1 MRKACGEQDSER
13 HLIACSYVDMHIYQ
27 LKQAFTCIFWVNWDV
42 MALQEV
48 YTAYLGWRHFATM
61 IGCPVL
67 DLFLDCL
74 IDAALDTLRLVPF
87 LLVTYFALVALEYK
101 AGAKTREVVARAGAS
116 GPAIG
121 AMLGAVPQCGFSAA
135 AAMLYAG
142 RVITLGTLFA
152 VFLSTS
158 DEMLPL
164 MIAQQAD
171 PGLMVQLVL
180 LKVALGMV
188 TGFLVDLAIRVLG
201 IKVQGMGAEFV
212 GSDEPEIFQLDSG
225 SIIAIYPDGSA
236 TLDGDPFDL
245 EALLA
250 QANEEEGLSL
260 EEIEEG
266 AKGQLEGE
274 TVGDKATAESAGTQN
289 STREVLEASEADAET
304 GGHAAGTAAT
314 NSNVIAANGSDSGF
328 TVANA
333 GNIEESSTDAAG
345 DSSGQPASSPV
356 PVLVGS
362 CGPGCACG
370 ADMGWSGVVRET
382 LVRSAEVTFFVLLV
396 TLVLN
401 LILGLAGEDAL
412 SSAISAVPGLSIF
425 VSALVGLI
433 PNCAA
438 SVAITQ
444 LYLASVLS
452 MGATMA
458 GLLVSAGI
466 GLLVLFSANR
476 STRQNLAILAVLYV
490 IGVAW
495 GFVIDLLGIAF

>member
-1 MRKACGEQDSER
+1 M
-13 HLIACSYVDMHIYQ
+13 
-27 LKQAFTCIFWVNWDV
+27 
-42 MALQEV
+42 
-48 YTAYLGWRHFATM
+48 
-61 IGCPVL
+61 

-74 IDAALDTLRLVPF
+74 LDAALDTLRLVPF

-121 AMLGAVPQCGFSAA
+121 AMFGAVPQCGFSAA

-212 GSDEPEIFQLDSG
+212 GSNEPEIFQLDSG

-260 EEIEEG
+260 EKIEEG

-274 TVGDKATAESAGTQN
+274 TNVGKAAAESMGTSN
-289 STREVLEASEADAET
+289 SD
-304 GGHAAGTAAT
+304 
-314 NSNVIAANGSDSGF
+314 DS
-328 TVANA
+328 
-333 GNIEESSTDAAG
+333 
-345 DSSGQPASSPV
+345 DSSGRPASSPA
-356 PVLVGS
+356 PVFMGS

-401 LILGLAGEDAL
+401 LILGFAGEDAL
-412 SSAISAVPGLSIF
+412 ADAISAVPGLSIF

-444 LYLASVLS
+444 LYLAGVLS

-466 GLLVLFSANR
+466 GLLVLFSTNR
-476 STRQNLAILAVLYV
+476 STKQNLAILAVLYV

>member
-1 MRKACGEQDSER
+1 
-13 HLIACSYVDMHIYQ
+13 MHIYQ

-61 IGCPVL
+61 IGSPVL

-266 AKGQLEGE
+266 AKGQLESE
-274 TVGDKATAESAGTQN
+274 MAGDKASAESAGTQD
-289 STREVLEASEADAET
+289 STRETLEAADTSEAAAEVSD
-304 GGHAAGTAAT
+304 HAAGA
-314 NSNVIAANGSDSGF
+314 
-328 TVANA
+328 
-333 GNIEESSTDAAG
+333 AAG
-345 DSSGQPASSPV
+345 TSNSDDSDSSGQPASSPA
-356 PVLVGS
+356 PVFVGS

-382 LVRSAEVTFFVLLV
+382 LVRSAEVTFFVFLV

-401 LILGLAGEDAL
+401 LILSLAGEDAL
-412 SSAISAVPGLSIF
+412 AGAISAVPGLSIF

-444 LYLASVLS
+444 LYLADVLS

-476 STRQNLAILAVLYV
+476 STKQNLAILAVLYV

>member
-1 MRKACGEQDSER
+1 M
-13 HLIACSYVDMHIYQ
+13 
-27 LKQAFTCIFWVNWDV
+27 
-42 MALQEV
+42 
-48 YTAYLGWRHFATM
+48 
-61 IGCPVL
+61 

-74 IDAALDTLRLVPF
+74 LDAALDTLRLVPF

-201 IKVQGMGAEFV
+201 IKVQGMGAEFA
-212 GSDEPEIFQLDSG
+212 GSDEPEFFQLDSG
-225 SIIAIYPDGSA
+225 SIIAIYPDGTA

-250 QANEEEGLSL
+250 EANDEEGLSL

-266 AKGQLEGE
+266 AKGQLEG
-274 TVGDKATAESAGTQN
+274 
-289 STREVLEASEADAET
+289 
-304 GGHAAGTAAT
+304 AT
-314 NSNVIAANGSDSGF
+314 NGGA
-328 TVANA
+328 
-333 GNIEESSTDAAG
+333 SSA
-345 DSSGQPASSPV
+345 QPASSPA
-356 PVLVGS
+356 PVFVGS

-382 LVRSAEVTFFVLLV
+382 LVRSAEVTFFVFLV

-412 SSAISAVPGLSIF
+412 AGAISAVPGLSIF

-444 LYLASVLS
+444 LYLAGVLS

-476 STRQNLAILAVLYV
+476 STKQNLAILGVLYV

>member
-1 MRKACGEQDSER
+1 M
-13 HLIACSYVDMHIYQ
+13 
-27 LKQAFTCIFWVNWDV
+27 
-42 MALQEV
+42 
-48 YTAYLGWRHFATM
+48 
-61 IGCPVL
+61 

-74 IDAALDTLRLVPF
+74 LDAALDTLRLVPF

-121 AMLGAVPQCGFSAA
+121 AMFGAVPQCGFSAA

-212 GSDEPEIFQLDSG
+212 GSNEPEIFQLDSG

-260 EEIEEG
+260 EKIEEG

-274 TVGDKATAESAGTQN
+274 TNVGKAAAESMGTSN
-289 STREVLEASEADAET
+289 SD
-304 GGHAAGTAAT
+304 
-314 NSNVIAANGSDSGF
+314 DS
-328 TVANA
+328 
-333 GNIEESSTDAAG
+333 
-345 DSSGQPASSPV
+345 DSSGRPVSSPA
-356 PVLVGS
+356 PVFMGS

-401 LILGLAGEDAL
+401 LILGFAGEDAL
-412 SSAISAVPGLSIF
+412 ADAISAVPGLSIF

-444 LYLASVLS
+444 LYLAGVLS

-476 STRQNLAILAVLYV
+476 STKQNLAILAVLYV

-495 GFVIDLLGIAF
+495 GFVIDLRGIAF

>member
-1 MRKACGEQDSER
+1 
-13 HLIACSYVDMHIYQ
+13 MHIYQ

-42 MALQEV
+42 MVPQEV

-212 GSDEPEIFQLDSG
+212 GSDEPEIFQLGSG

-274 TVGDKATAESAGTQN
+274 TVGDKAAAESAGTQD
-289 STREVLEASEADAET
+289 STRETLEAADTSEAAAESK
-304 GGHAAGTAAT
+304 G
-314 NSNVIAANGSDSGF
+314 NSNSDDSDSS
-328 TVANA
+328 A
-333 GNIEESSTDAAG
+333 
-345 DSSGQPASSPV
+345 QPASSPA
-356 PVLVGS
+356 PVFVGS

-412 SSAISAVPGLSIF
+412 AGAISAVPGLSIF

-444 LYLASVLS
+444 LYLAGVLS

-476 STRQNLAILAVLYV
+476 STKQNLAILAVLYV

>member
-1 MRKACGEQDSER
+1 M
-13 HLIACSYVDMHIYQ
+13 
-27 LKQAFTCIFWVNWDV
+27 
-42 MALQEV
+42 
-48 YTAYLGWRHFATM
+48 
-61 IGCPVL
+61 

-74 IDAALDTLRLVPF
+74 LDAALDTLRLVPF

-121 AMLGAVPQCGFSAA
+121 AMFGAVPQCGFSAA

-212 GSDEPEIFQLDSG
+212 GSNEPEIFQLDSG

-260 EEIEEG
+260 EKIEEG

-274 TVGDKATAESAGTQN
+274 TN
-289 STREVLEASEADAET
+289 
-304 GGHAAGTAAT
+304 GHAASTATAMASNIEGPAADGADASAAT
-314 NSNVIAANGSDSGF
+314 TADNSGLDNS
-328 TVANA
+328 
-333 GNIEESSTDAAG
+333 
-345 DSSGQPASSPV
+345 DSSGRPVSSPA
-356 PVLVGS
+356 PVFMGS
-362 CGPGCACG
+362 CGPGCA
-370 ADMGWSGVVRET
+370 
-382 LVRSAEVTFFVLLV
+382 
-396 TLVLN
+396 
-401 LILGLAGEDAL
+401 
-412 SSAISAVPGLSIF
+412 
-425 VSALVGLI
+425 
-433 PNCAA
+433 
-438 SVAITQ
+438 
-444 LYLASVLS
+444 
-452 MGATMA
+452 
-458 GLLVSAGI
+458 
-466 GLLVLFSANR
+466 
-476 STRQNLAILAVLYV
+476 
-490 IGVAW
+490 
-495 GFVIDLLGIAF
+495 

>member
-1 MRKACGEQDSER
+1 M
-13 HLIACSYVDMHIYQ
+13 
-27 LKQAFTCIFWVNWDV
+27 
-42 MALQEV
+42 
-48 YTAYLGWRHFATM
+48 
-61 IGCPVL
+61 

-74 IDAALDTLRLVPF
+74 LDAALDTLRLVPF

-121 AMLGAVPQCGFSAA
+121 AMFGAVPQCGFSAA

-212 GSDEPEIFQLDSG
+212 GSNEPEIFQLDSG

-260 EEIEEG
+260 EKIEAG

-274 TVGDKATAESAGTQN
+274 TNVGKAAAESMGTSN
-289 STREVLEASEADAET
+289 SD
-304 GGHAAGTAAT
+304 
-314 NSNVIAANGSDSGF
+314 DS
-328 TVANA
+328 
-333 GNIEESSTDAAG
+333 
-345 DSSGQPASSPV
+345 DSSGRPVSSPA
-356 PVLVGS
+356 PVFMGS

-401 LILGLAGEDAL
+401 LILGFAGEDAL
-412 SSAISAVPGLSIF
+412 ADAISAVPGLSIF

-444 LYLASVLS
+444 LYLAGVLS

-476 STRQNLAILAVLYV
+476 STKQNLAILAVLYV

>member
-1 MRKACGEQDSER
+1 M
-13 HLIACSYVDMHIYQ
+13 
-27 LKQAFTCIFWVNWDV
+27 
-42 MALQEV
+42 
-48 YTAYLGWRHFATM
+48 
-61 IGCPVL
+61 

-74 IDAALDTLRLVPF
+74 LDAALDTLRLVPF

-171 PGLMVQLVL
+171 PSLMVQLVL

-250 QANEEEGLSL
+250 QADEEEGLSL

-274 TVGDKATAESAGTQN
+274 
-289 STREVLEASEADAET
+289 
-304 GGHAAGTAAT
+304 
-314 NSNVIAANGSDSGF
+314 
-328 TVANA
+328 ANA
-333 GNIEESSTDAAG
+333 GKAAAESMGASNSDNS
-345 DSSGQPASSPV
+345 DSSGQPVSSPA
-356 PVLVGS
+356 PVFAGS

-382 LVRSAEVTFFVLLV
+382 LVRSAEVTFFVFLV

-412 SSAISAVPGLSIF
+412 AGAISAVPGLSIF

-444 LYLASVLS
+444 LYLAGVLS

-476 STRQNLAILAVLYV
+476 STRQNLAILGVLYV

>member
-1 MRKACGEQDSER
+1 
-13 HLIACSYVDMHIYQ
+13 MHIYQ
-27 LKQAFTCIFWVNWDV
+27 LKQAFTCIFWVNWAV
-42 MALQEV
+42 MVPQEV

-74 IDAALDTLRLVPF
+74 LDAALDTLRLVPF

-260 EEIEEG
+260 VEIEEG

-274 TVGDKATAESAGTQN
+274 TIGGEAAAESAG
-289 STREVLEASEADAET
+289 D
-304 GGHAAGTAAT
+304 
-314 NSNVIAANGSDSGF
+314 SDDRDPS
-328 TVANA
+328 A
-333 GNIEESSTDAAG
+333 
-345 DSSGQPASSPV
+345 QPASSPA
-356 PVLVGS
+356 PIFVGS

-382 LVRSAEVTFFVLLV
+382 LVRSAEVTFFVFLV

-412 SSAISAVPGLSIF
+412 AGAISAVPGLSIF

-444 LYLASVLS
+444 LYLAGVLS

-476 STRQNLAILAVLYV
+476 STKQNLAILSVLYV

>member
-1 MRKACGEQDSER
+1 
-13 HLIACSYVDMHIYQ
+13 MHIYQ

-274 TVGDKATAESAGTQN
+274 IAGNKASAESAGTQDG
-289 STREVLEASEADAET
+289 TRKTLETAGASEAAAEVS
-304 GGHAAGTAAT
+304 GYAASAAT
-314 NSNVIAANGSDSGF
+314 GTSNSDDSDSS
-328 TVANA
+328 A
-333 GNIEESSTDAAG
+333 
-345 DSSGQPASSPV
+345 QPASSPT
-356 PVLVGS
+356 PVFVGS

-382 LVRSAEVTFFVLLV
+382 LVRSAEVTFFVFLV

-412 SSAISAVPGLSIF
+412 AGAISAVPGLSIF

-444 LYLASVLS
+444 LYLAGVLS

-476 STRQNLAILAVLYV
+476 STKQNLAILAVLYV

>member
-1 MRKACGEQDSER
+1 
-13 HLIACSYVDMHIYQ
+13 MHIYQ
-27 LKQAFTCIFWVNWDV
+27 LKQAFTCIFWINWDV
-42 MALQEV
+42 MVPQEV

-87 LLVTYFALVALEYK
+87 LLVPYFARVALEYK
-101 AGAKTREVVARAGAS
+101 AGAKTREVVACAGAS

-260 EEIEEG
+260 EDIEEG

-274 TVGDKATAESAGTQN
+274 TNGGKTAAESVGTQD
-289 STREVLEASEADAET
+289 STREVLETTDTSEAAAEVS
-304 GGHAAGTAAT
+304 GYAASAAAGT
-314 NSNVIAANGSDSGF
+314 SDS
-328 TVANA
+328 
-333 GNIEESSTDAAG
+333 DAAG
-345 DSSGQPASSPV
+345 ASSAQPASSPA
-356 PVLVGS
+356 PVFVGS

-382 LVRSAEVTFFVLLV
+382 LVRSAEVTFFVFLV

-412 SSAISAVPGLSIF
+412 AGAISAVPGLSIF

-444 LYLASVLS
+444 LYLAGVLS

-476 STRQNLAILAVLYV
+476 STKQNLAILGVLYV

>member
-1 MRKACGEQDSER
+1 
-13 HLIACSYVDMHIYQ
+13 
-27 LKQAFTCIFWVNWDV
+27 
-42 MALQEV
+42 
-48 YTAYLGWRHFATM
+48 M

-74 IDAALDTLRLVPF
+74 LDAALDTLRLVPF

-201 IKVQGMGAEFV
+201 IKVQGMGAEFT

-266 AKGQLEGE
+266 AKGQIEGE
-274 TVGDKATAESAGTQN
+274 MAGDKAAAESAG
-289 STREVLEASEADAET
+289 D
-304 GGHAAGTAAT
+304 
-314 NSNVIAANGSDSGF
+314 SD
-328 TVANA
+328 
-333 GNIEESSTDAAG
+333 DR
-345 DSSGQPASSPV
+345 DSSGQPASSPA
-356 PVLVGS
+356 PVFVGS

-382 LVRSAEVTFFVLLV
+382 LVRSAEVTFFVFLV

-412 SSAISAVPGLSIF
+412 AGAISAVPGLSIF

-444 LYLASVLS
+444 LYLAGVLS

-476 STRQNLAILAVLYV
+476 STKQNLAILGVLYV

>member
-1 MRKACGEQDSER
+1 M
-13 HLIACSYVDMHIYQ
+13 
-27 LKQAFTCIFWVNWDV
+27 
-42 MALQEV
+42 
-48 YTAYLGWRHFATM
+48 
-61 IGCPVL
+61 

-74 IDAALDTLRLVPF
+74 LDAALDTLRLVPF

-212 GSDEPEIFQLDSG
+212 GSDEPEIFRLDSG

-274 TVGDKATAESAGTQN
+274 TVGDKAAAESAGTQD
-289 STREVLEASEADAET
+289 STREVLETTDTSEAAAEVS
-304 GGHAAGTAAT
+304 GYAASAAAGT
-314 NSNVIAANGSDSGF
+314 SDS
-328 TVANA
+328 
-333 GNIEESSTDAAG
+333 DAAG
-345 DSSGQPASSPV
+345 DSSAQPASSPA
-356 PVLVGS
+356 PVFVGS

-382 LVRSAEVTFFVLLV
+382 LVRSAEVTFFVFLV

-412 SSAISAVPGLSIF
+412 AGAISAVPGLSIF

-444 LYLASVLS
+444 LYLAGVLS

-476 STRQNLAILAVLYV
+476 STKQNLAILAVLYV

>member
-1 MRKACGEQDSER
+1 M
-13 HLIACSYVDMHIYQ
+13 
-27 LKQAFTCIFWVNWDV
+27 
-42 MALQEV
+42 
-48 YTAYLGWRHFATM
+48 
-61 IGCPVL
+61 

-74 IDAALDTLRLVPF
+74 LDAALDTLRLVPF

-121 AMLGAVPQCGFSAA
+121 AMFGAVPQCGFSAA

-212 GSDEPEIFQLDSG
+212 GSNEPEIFQLDSG

-260 EEIEEG
+260 EKIEEG

-274 TVGDKATAESAGTQN
+274 TNVGKAAAESMGTSN
-289 STREVLEASEADAET
+289 SD
-304 GGHAAGTAAT
+304 
-314 NSNVIAANGSDSGF
+314 NS
-328 TVANA
+328 
-333 GNIEESSTDAAG
+333 
-345 DSSGQPASSPV
+345 DSSGRPASSPA
-356 PVLVGS
+356 PVFMGS

-401 LILGLAGEDAL
+401 LILGFAGEDAL
-412 SSAISAVPGLSIF
+412 ADAISAVPGLSIF

-444 LYLASVLS
+444 LYLAGVLS

-466 GLLVLFSANR
+466 GLLVLFSTNR
-476 STRQNLAILAVLYV
+476 STKQNLAILAVLYV

>member
-1 MRKACGEQDSER
+1 M
-13 HLIACSYVDMHIYQ
+13 
-27 LKQAFTCIFWVNWDV
+27 
-42 MALQEV
+42 
-48 YTAYLGWRHFATM
+48 
-61 IGCPVL
+61 
-67 DLFLDCL
+67 DLFSDCL
-74 IDAALDTLRLVPF
+74 LDAALDTLRLVPF

-201 IKVQGMGAEFV
+201 IKVQGMGAEFA

-274 TVGDKATAESAGTQN
+274 MAGDKAAAESAGTQD
-289 STREVLEASEADAET
+289 STRETLETAGASEAAAQVSGYAASAAT
-304 GGHAAGTAAT
+304 GG
-314 NSNVIAANGSDSGF
+314 SDFG
-328 TVANA
+328 
-333 GNIEESSTDAAG
+333 GR
-345 DSSGQPASSPV
+345 DSSGQPASSPA
-356 PVLVGS
+356 PVFVGS

-370 ADMGWSGVVRET
+370 ADMGWSGVARET
-382 LVRSAEVTFFVLLV
+382 LVRSAEVTFFVFLV

-412 SSAISAVPGLSIF
+412 AGAISAVPGLSIF

-444 LYLASVLS
+444 LYLAGVLS

-476 STRQNLAILAVLYV
+476 STRQNLAILGVLYV

>member
-1 MRKACGEQDSER
+1 M
-13 HLIACSYVDMHIYQ
+13 
-27 LKQAFTCIFWVNWDV
+27 
-42 MALQEV
+42 
-48 YTAYLGWRHFATM
+48 
-61 IGCPVL
+61 

-74 IDAALDTLRLVPF
+74 LDAALDTLRLVPF

-121 AMLGAVPQCGFSAA
+121 AMFGAVPQCGFSAA

-212 GSDEPEIFQLDSG
+212 GSNEPEIFQLDSG

-260 EEIEEG
+260 EKIEEG

-274 TVGDKATAESAGTQN
+274 TNVGKAAAESMGTSN
-289 STREVLEASEADAET
+289 SD
-304 GGHAAGTAAT
+304 
-314 NSNVIAANGSDSGF
+314 DS
-328 TVANA
+328 
-333 GNIEESSTDAAG
+333 
-345 DSSGQPASSPV
+345 DSSGRPVSSPA
-356 PVLVGS
+356 PVFMGS

-401 LILGLAGEDAL
+401 LILGFAGEDAL

-425 VSALVGLI
+425 ASALVGLI

-444 LYLASVLS
+444 LYLAGVLS

-476 STRQNLAILAVLYV
+476 STKQNLAILAVLYV

>member
-1 MRKACGEQDSER
+1 M
-13 HLIACSYVDMHIYQ
+13 
-27 LKQAFTCIFWVNWDV
+27 
-42 MALQEV
+42 
-48 YTAYLGWRHFATM
+48 
-61 IGCPVL
+61 

-74 IDAALDTLRLVPF
+74 LDAALDTLRLVPF

-274 TVGDKATAESAGTQN
+274 TN
-289 STREVLEASEADAET
+289 
-304 GGHAAGTAAT
+304 GHAVRTATGTS
-314 NSNVIAANGSDSGF
+314 NSDDS
-328 TVANA
+328 
-333 GNIEESSTDAAG
+333 
-345 DSSGQPASSPV
+345 DSSGQPVSSPA
-356 PVLVGS
+356 PVFVGS

-396 TLVLN
+396 TIVLN
-401 LILGLAGEDAL
+401 LILGFAGEDTLAD
-412 SSAISAVPGLSIF
+412 AISAVPGLSIF

-444 LYLASVLS
+444 LYLAGVLS

-476 STRQNLAILAVLYV
+476 STKQNLAILAVLYV

>member
-1 MRKACGEQDSER
+1 
-13 HLIACSYVDMHIYQ
+13 
-27 LKQAFTCIFWVNWDV
+27 
-42 MALQEV
+42 
-48 YTAYLGWRHFATM
+48 M

-74 IDAALDTLRLVPF
+74 LDAALDTLRLVPF

-274 TVGDKATAESAGTQN
+274 TVGGEAAAESAGTQD
-289 STREVLEASEADAET
+289 STRETLETAGASEAAAEVS
-304 GGHAAGTAAT
+304 GYAASAAAGTS
-314 NSNVIAANGSDSGF
+314 NSDDSDSS
-328 TVANA
+328 A
-333 GNIEESSTDAAG
+333 
-345 DSSGQPASSPV
+345 QPASSPA
-356 PVLVGS
+356 PVFVGS

-401 LILGLAGEDAL
+401 LILSLAGEDAL
-412 SSAISAVPGLSIF
+412 ASAISAVPGLSIF

-444 LYLASVLS
+444 LYLAGVLS

-476 STRQNLAILAVLYV
+476 STKQNLAILAVLYV

>member
-1 MRKACGEQDSER
+1 M
-13 HLIACSYVDMHIYQ
+13 
-27 LKQAFTCIFWVNWDV
+27 
-42 MALQEV
+42 
-48 YTAYLGWRHFATM
+48 
-61 IGCPVL
+61 

-74 IDAALDTLRLVPF
+74 LDAALDTLRLVPF

-274 TVGDKATAESAGTQN
+274 TNGGKTAAESVGTQD
-289 STREVLEASEADAET
+289 STREVLETTDTSEADAET

-314 NSNVIAANGSDSGF
+314 DSNVIAANASDSGS

-333 GNIEESSTDAAG
+333 GKIEESSTDTADAAG
-345 DSSGQPASSPV
+345 DSSAQPASSPA
-356 PVLVGS
+356 PVFVGS

-370 ADMGWSGVVRET
+370 ADMGWSGAMRET
-382 LVRSAEVTFFVLLV
+382 LVRSAEVTFFVFLV

-412 SSAISAVPGLSIF
+412 AGAISAVPGLSIF

-444 LYLASVLS
+444 LYLAGVLS

-476 STRQNLAILAVLYV
+476 STKQNLAILAVLYV

>member
-1 MRKACGEQDSER
+1 M
-13 HLIACSYVDMHIYQ
+13 YIYQ

-42 MALQEV
+42 IALQEV

-135 AAMLYAG
+135 ASMLYAG

-274 TVGDKATAESAGTQN
+274 TVGDKAASESMGTQD
-289 STREVLEASEADAET
+289 STREVLDASEVNAET
-304 GGHAAGTAAT
+304 GGHAVGTAAT
-314 NSNVIAANGSDSGF
+314 DSNVIAANGSDSGS

-333 GNIEESSTDAAG
+333 GNIEESSTDTADAAG
-345 DSSGQPASSPV
+345 DSSAQPASSSAPV
-356 PVLVGS
+356 FVGS

-412 SSAISAVPGLSIF
+412 ADAISAVPGLSIF

-444 LYLASVLS
+444 LYLAGVLS

-476 STRQNLAILAVLYV
+476 STKQNLAILAVLYV

>member
-1 MRKACGEQDSER
+1 M
-13 HLIACSYVDMHIYQ
+13 
-27 LKQAFTCIFWVNWDV
+27 
-42 MALQEV
+42 
-48 YTAYLGWRHFATM
+48 
-61 IGCPVL
+61 

-74 IDAALDTLRLVPF
+74 LDAALDTLRLVPF

-121 AMLGAVPQCGFSAA
+121 AMFGAVPQCGFSAA

-212 GSDEPEIFQLDSG
+212 GSNEPEIFQLDSG

-260 EEIEEG
+260 EKIEEG

-274 TVGDKATAESAGTQN
+274 TN
-289 STREVLEASEADAET
+289 
-304 GGHAAGTAAT
+304 GHAASTATAMASNIEGPAADGADASAAT
-314 NSNVIAANGSDSGF
+314 TADNSGLDNS
-328 TVANA
+328 
-333 GNIEESSTDAAG
+333 
-345 DSSGQPASSPV
+345 DSSGRPASSPA
-356 PVLVGS
+356 PVFMGS

-401 LILGLAGEDAL
+401 LILGFAGEDAL

-444 LYLASVLS
+444 LYLAGVLS

-466 GLLVLFSANR
+466 GLLVLFSTNR
-476 STRQNLAILAVLYV
+476 STKQNLAILAVLYV

>member
-1 MRKACGEQDSER
+1 M
-13 HLIACSYVDMHIYQ
+13 
-27 LKQAFTCIFWVNWDV
+27 
-42 MALQEV
+42 
-48 YTAYLGWRHFATM
+48 
-61 IGCPVL
+61 

-74 IDAALDTLRLVPF
+74 LDAALDTLRLVPF

-274 TVGDKATAESAGTQN
+274 MN
-289 STREVLEASEADAET
+289 
-304 GGHAAGTAAT
+304 GHAASTATAMASNIEGPAADGADASAAT
-314 NSNVIAANGSDSGF
+314 TADNSGLDNS
-328 TVANA
+328 
-333 GNIEESSTDAAG
+333 
-345 DSSGQPASSPV
+345 DSSGQPVSSPA
-356 PVLVGS
+356 PVFVGS

-401 LILGLAGEDAL
+401 LILGFAGEDAL
-412 SSAISAVPGLSIF
+412 ADAISAVPGLSIF

-433 PNCAA
+433 PTCAA

-444 LYLASVLS
+444 LYLAGVLS

-476 STRQNLAILAVLYV
+476 STKQNLAILAVLYV

>member
-1 MRKACGEQDSER
+1 M
-13 HLIACSYVDMHIYQ
+13 
-27 LKQAFTCIFWVNWDV
+27 
-42 MALQEV
+42 
-48 YTAYLGWRHFATM
+48 
-61 IGCPVL
+61 

-74 IDAALDTLRLVPF
+74 LDAALDTLRLVPF

-188 TGFLVDLAIRVLG
+188 TGFLVDLAIRALG
-201 IKVQGMGAEFV
+201 IKVQGMGTEFV

-274 TVGDKATAESAGTQN
+274 TVGGKTAAESAGTQD
-289 STREVLEASEADAET
+289 STRETLEAADASEDNAET
-304 GGHAAGTAAT
+304 NGHAVRTATGTS
-314 NSNVIAANGSDSGF
+314 NSDDS
-328 TVANA
+328 
-333 GNIEESSTDAAG
+333 
-345 DSSGQPASSPV
+345 DSSGQPASSPA
-356 PVLVGS
+356 PVFVGS

-412 SSAISAVPGLSIF
+412 AGAISAVPGLSIF

-444 LYLASVLS
+444 LYLAGVLS

-476 STRQNLAILAVLYV
+476 STKQNLAILGVLYV

>member
-1 MRKACGEQDSER
+1 M
-13 HLIACSYVDMHIYQ
+13 
-27 LKQAFTCIFWVNWDV
+27 
-42 MALQEV
+42 
-48 YTAYLGWRHFATM
+48 
-61 IGCPVL
+61 

-74 IDAALDTLRLVPF
+74 LDAALDTLRLVPF

-142 RVITLGTLFA
+142 RIITLGTLFA

-201 IKVQGMGAEFV
+201 IKVQGMGAEFA

-274 TVGDKATAESAGTQN
+274 TN
-289 STREVLEASEADAET
+289 
-304 GGHAAGTAAT
+304 GHAASTATVMA
-314 NSNVIAANGSDSGF
+314 SSIEGPAANGADASAATTADNSGLDDS
-328 TVANA
+328 
-333 GNIEESSTDAAG
+333 
-345 DSSGQPASSPV
+345 DSSGQPVSSPA
-356 PVLVGS
+356 PVFVGS

-401 LILGLAGEDAL
+401 LILGFAGEDAL
-412 SSAISAVPGLSIF
+412 ADAISAVPGLSIF

-444 LYLASVLS
+444 LYLAGVLS

-476 STRQNLAILAVLYV
+476 STKQNLAILAVLYV

>member
-1 MRKACGEQDSER
+1 M
-13 HLIACSYVDMHIYQ
+13 
-27 LKQAFTCIFWVNWDV
+27 
-42 MALQEV
+42 
-48 YTAYLGWRHFATM
+48 
-61 IGCPVL
+61 

-171 PGLMVQLVL
+171 PGLMVELVL

-201 IKVQGMGAEFV
+201 IKVQGMGAEFTD
-212 GSDEPEIFQLDSG
+212 SNEPEFFQLDSG
-225 SIIAIYPDGSA
+225 SIIAIYPDGTA

-274 TVGDKATAESAGTQN
+274 TDGGAPSATTDGS
-289 STREVLEASEADAET
+289 
-304 GGHAAGTAAT
+304 
-314 NSNVIAANGSDSGF
+314 GSDGRGPS
-328 TVANA
+328 A
-333 GNIEESSTDAAG
+333 
-345 DSSGQPASSPV
+345 QPASSPA
-356 PVLVGS
+356 PVAMGT

-382 LVRSAEVTFFVLLV
+382 LVRSAEVTFFVFLV

-412 SSAISAVPGLSIF
+412 AGAISAVPGLSIF
-425 VSALVGLI
+425 ASALVGLI

-444 LYLASVLS
+444 LYLAGVLS

-476 STRQNLAILAVLYV
+476 STKQNLAILAVLYV

>member
-1 MRKACGEQDSER
+1 M
-13 HLIACSYVDMHIYQ
+13 
-27 LKQAFTCIFWVNWDV
+27 
-42 MALQEV
+42 
-48 YTAYLGWRHFATM
+48 
-61 IGCPVL
+61 
-67 DLFLDCL
+67 DLLLDCL
-74 IDAALDTLRLVPF
+74 LDAALDTLRLVPF

-274 TVGDKATAESAGTQN
+274 TNGGKTAAESVGTQD
-289 STREVLEASEADAET
+289 STREVLETTDTSEADAET

-314 NSNVIAANGSDSGF
+314 DSNVIAANASDSGS

-333 GNIEESSTDAAG
+333 GKIEESSTDTADAAG
-345 DSSGQPASSPV
+345 DSSAQPASSPA
-356 PVLVGS
+356 PVFVGS

-370 ADMGWSGVVRET
+370 ADMGWSGAMRET
-382 LVRSAEVTFFVLLV
+382 LVRSAEVTFFVFLV

-412 SSAISAVPGLSIF
+412 AGAISAVPGLSIF

-444 LYLASVLS
+444 LYLAGVLS

-476 STRQNLAILAVLYV
+476 STKQNLAILAVLYV

>member
-1 MRKACGEQDSER
+1 ME
-13 HLIACSYVDMHIYQ
+13 
-27 LKQAFTCIFWVNWDV
+27 
-42 MALQEV
+42 
-48 YTAYLGWRHFATM
+48 
-61 IGCPVL
+61 
-67 DLFLDCL
+67 LFLDCL
-74 IDAALDTLRLVPF
+74 LDAALDTLRLVPF

-171 PGLMVQLVL
+171 PGLMVELVL

-201 IKVQGMGAEFV
+201 IKVQGMGAEFTD
-212 GSDEPEIFQLDSG
+212 SNEPEFFQLDSG
-225 SIIAIYPDGSA
+225 SIIAIYPDGTA

-274 TVGDKATAESAGTQN
+274 TDGGAPSATTDGS
-289 STREVLEASEADAET
+289 
-304 GGHAAGTAAT
+304 
-314 NSNVIAANGSDSGF
+314 GSDGRGPS
-328 TVANA
+328 A
-333 GNIEESSTDAAG
+333 
-345 DSSGQPASSPV
+345 QPASSPA
-356 PVLVGS
+356 PVAMGT

-382 LVRSAEVTFFVLLV
+382 LVRSAEVTFFVFLV

-412 SSAISAVPGLSIF
+412 AGAISAVPGLSIF
-425 VSALVGLI
+425 ASALVGLI
-433 PNCAA
+433 PHCAA

-444 LYLASVLS
+444 LYLAGVLS

-476 STRQNLAILAVLYV
+476 STKQNLAILAVLYV

>member
-1 MRKACGEQDSER
+1 M
-13 HLIACSYVDMHIYQ
+13 
-27 LKQAFTCIFWVNWDV
+27 
-42 MALQEV
+42 
-48 YTAYLGWRHFATM
+48 
-61 IGCPVL
+61 

-74 IDAALDTLRLVPF
+74 LDAALDTLRLVPF

-121 AMLGAVPQCGFSAA
+121 AMFGAVPQCGFSAA

-274 TVGDKATAESAGTQN
+274 TN
-289 STREVLEASEADAET
+289 
-304 GGHAAGTAAT
+304 GHAASTATAMA
-314 NSNVIAANGSDSGF
+314 S
-328 TVANA
+328 
-333 GNIEESSTDAAG
+333 NIEEPAADGADASAATTADNSG
-345 DSSGQPASSPV
+345 LDNSDSSAQPAPSPA
-356 PVLVGS
+356 PVVMGT

-412 SSAISAVPGLSIF
+412 ADAISAVPGLSIF

-444 LYLASVLS
+444 LYLAGVLS

-476 STRQNLAILAVLYV
+476 STKQNLAILAVLYV

>member
-1 MRKACGEQDSER
+1 M
-13 HLIACSYVDMHIYQ
+13 
-27 LKQAFTCIFWVNWDV
+27 
-42 MALQEV
+42 
-48 YTAYLGWRHFATM
+48 
-61 IGCPVL
+61 

-74 IDAALDTLRLVPF
+74 LDAALDTLRLVPF

-274 TVGDKATAESAGTQN
+274 TVGDKATAESAGTQD
-289 STREVLEASEADAET
+289 STRETLETAGASETAAQVSGYAASAAT
-304 GGHAAGTAAT
+304 GG
-314 NSNVIAANGSDSGF
+314 SDFG
-328 TVANA
+328 
-333 GNIEESSTDAAG
+333 GR
-345 DSSGQPASSPV
+345 DSSAQPTSSPA
-356 PVLVGS
+356 PVFVGS

-370 ADMGWSGVVRET
+370 ADMGWSGVARET
-382 LVRSAEVTFFVLLV
+382 LVRSAEVTFFVFLV

-412 SSAISAVPGLSIF
+412 AGAISAVPGLSIF

-444 LYLASVLS
+444 LYLADVLS

-476 STRQNLAILAVLYV
+476 STKQNLAILAVLYV

>member
-1 MRKACGEQDSER
+1 M
-13 HLIACSYVDMHIYQ
+13 
-27 LKQAFTCIFWVNWDV
+27 
-42 MALQEV
+42 
-48 YTAYLGWRHFATM
+48 
-61 IGCPVL
+61 

-74 IDAALDTLRLVPF
+74 LDAALDTLRLVPF

-236 TLDGDPFDL
+236 TLDGDPFNL

-266 AKGQLEGE
+266 AKGQLEGGANGGE
-274 TVGDKATAESAGTQN
+274 AAAESMGTRD
-289 STREVLEASEADAET
+289 SAHEALEVTDASEGDAET
-304 GGHAAGTAAT
+304 GGHAPSA
-314 NSNVIAANGSDSGF
+314 AANGSGSGSDDRD
-328 TVANA
+328 
-333 GNIEESSTDAAG
+333 SSTQA
-345 DSSGQPASSPV
+345 ASSPA
-356 PVLVGS
+356 PVFVGT

-370 ADMGWSGVVRET
+370 VDMGWSGVVRET

-401 LILGLAGEDAL
+401 LILGFAGEDAL
-412 SSAISAVPGLSIF
+412 ADAISAVPGLSIF
-425 VSALVGLI
+425 ASALVGLI

-444 LYLASVLS
+444 LYLAGVLS

-476 STRQNLAILAVLYV
+476 STKQNLAILAVLYV

>member
-1 MRKACGEQDSER
+1 
-13 HLIACSYVDMHIYQ
+13 
-27 LKQAFTCIFWVNWDV
+27 
-42 MALQEV
+42 
-48 YTAYLGWRHFATM
+48 M

-74 IDAALDTLRLVPF
+74 LDAALDTLRLVPF

-225 SIIAIYPDGSA
+225 SIIAIYPDGTA

-274 TVGDKATAESAGTQN
+274 TVGDKATAESAGTQD
-289 STREVLEASEADAET
+289 STRETLETAGASE
-304 GGHAAGTAAT
+304 TAAQV
-314 NSNVIAANGSDSGF
+314 SGYAASAASGGSDFG
-328 TVANA
+328 
-333 GNIEESSTDAAG
+333 GR
-345 DSSGQPASSPV
+345 DSSAQPASSPA
-356 PVLVGS
+356 PVFVGS

-382 LVRSAEVTFFVLLV
+382 LVRSAEVTFFVFLV

-401 LILGLAGEDAL
+401 LILSLAGEDAL
-412 SSAISAVPGLSIF
+412 AGAISAVPGLSIF
-425 VSALVGLI
+425 ASALVGLI

-444 LYLASVLS
+444 LYLAGVLS

-476 STRQNLAILAVLYV
+476 STRQNLAILGVLYV

>member
-1 MRKACGEQDSER
+1 M
-13 HLIACSYVDMHIYQ
+13 
-27 LKQAFTCIFWVNWDV
+27 
-42 MALQEV
+42 
-48 YTAYLGWRHFATM
+48 
-61 IGCPVL
+61 

-87 LLVTYFALVALEYK
+87 LLVTYFVLVALEYK

-274 TVGDKATAESAGTQN
+274 TNGGKTAAESVGTQD
-289 STREVLEASEADAET
+289 STREVLETTDTSEAAAEVS
-304 GGHAAGTAAT
+304 GYAASAAAGT
-314 NSNVIAANGSDSGF
+314 SDSDGR
-328 TVANA
+328 A
-333 GNIEESSTDAAG
+333 
-345 DSSGQPASSPV
+345 SSGKPASSPA
-356 PVLVGS
+356 PVFVGS

-382 LVRSAEVTFFVLLV
+382 LVRSAEVTFFVFLV

-412 SSAISAVPGLSIF
+412 AGAISAVPGLSIF

-444 LYLASVLS
+444 LYLAGVLS

-476 STRQNLAILAVLYV
+476 STKQNLAILAVLYV

>member
-1 MRKACGEQDSER
+1 M
-13 HLIACSYVDMHIYQ
+13 
-27 LKQAFTCIFWVNWDV
+27 
-42 MALQEV
+42 
-48 YTAYLGWRHFATM
+48 
-61 IGCPVL
+61 

-74 IDAALDTLRLVPF
+74 LDAALDTLRLVPF

-121 AMLGAVPQCGFSAA
+121 AMFGAVPQCGFSAA

-212 GSDEPEIFQLDSG
+212 GSNEPEIFQLDSG

-260 EEIEEG
+260 EKIEEG

-274 TVGDKATAESAGTQN
+274 TNVGKAAAESMGTSN
-289 STREVLEASEADAET
+289 SDDA
-304 GGHAAGTAAT
+304 
-314 NSNVIAANGSDSGF
+314 
-328 TVANA
+328 
-333 GNIEESSTDAAG
+333 
-345 DSSGQPASSPV
+345 DSSGRPVSSPA
-356 PVLVGS
+356 PVFMGS

-401 LILGLAGEDAL
+401 LILGFAGEDAL

-444 LYLASVLS
+444 LYLAGVLS

-476 STRQNLAILAVLYV
+476 STKQNLAILAVLYV

>member
-1 MRKACGEQDSER
+1 MATFRNT
-13 HLIACSYVDMHIYQ
+13 LIGS
-27 LKQAFTCIFWVNWDV
+27 
-42 MALQEV
+42 
-48 YTAYLGWRHFATM
+48 
-61 IGCPVL
+61 PVL

-74 IDAALDTLRLVPF
+74 LDAALDTLRLVPF

-260 EEIEEG
+260 EEIEEAPRASLRARRSG
-266 AKGQLEGE
+266 ARPQLSRRAP
-274 TVGDKATAESAGTQN
+274 KTAPVRFSRPARLTLK
-289 STREVLEASEADAET
+289 RADT
-304 GGHAAGTAAT
+304 
-314 NSNVIAANGSDSGF
+314 
-328 TVANA
+328 
-333 GNIEESSTDAAG
+333 
-345 DSSGQPASSPV
+345 
-356 PVLVGS
+356 
-362 CGPGCACG
+362 
-370 ADMGWSGVVRET
+370 
-382 LVRSAEVTFFVLLV
+382 LLV
-396 TLVLN
+396 PPRPTPT
-401 LILGLAGEDAL
+401 
-412 SSAISAVPGLSIF
+412 SSRP
-425 VSALVGLI
+425 
-433 PNCAA
+433 
-438 SVAITQ
+438 
-444 LYLASVLS
+444 
-452 MGATMA
+452 MGATRAPPWPMQATSRNPRRMRPMPPVTLPASPPPPLCPSLWAAVGRAVPVEPIWA
-458 GLLVSAGI
+458 GQAWCAKRSCALPRSRSSSSSSRSYSTSSWALQAKTPLLAPSRLCPA
-466 GLLVLFSANR
+466 SR
-476 STRQNLAILAVLYV
+476 SS
-490 IGVAW
+490 
-495 GFVIDLLGIAF
+495 

>member
-1 MRKACGEQDSER
+1 M
-13 HLIACSYVDMHIYQ
+13 
-27 LKQAFTCIFWVNWDV
+27 
-42 MALQEV
+42 
-48 YTAYLGWRHFATM
+48 
-61 IGCPVL
+61 

-74 IDAALDTLRLVPF
+74 LDAALDTLRLVPF

-121 AMLGAVPQCGFSAA
+121 AMFGAVPQCGFSAA

-212 GSDEPEIFQLDSG
+212 GSNEPEIFQLDSG

-260 EEIEEG
+260 EKIEEG

-274 TVGDKATAESAGTQN
+274 TN
-289 STREVLEASEADAET
+289 
-304 GGHAAGTAAT
+304 GHAASTATAMASNIEGPAADGADASAAT
-314 NSNVIAANGSDSGF
+314 TADNSGLDNS
-328 TVANA
+328 
-333 GNIEESSTDAAG
+333 
-345 DSSGQPASSPV
+345 DSSGRPVSSPA
-356 PVLVGS
+356 PVFMGS

-401 LILGLAGEDAL
+401 LILGFAGEDAL
-412 SSAISAVPGLSIF
+412 ADAISAVPGLSIF

-444 LYLASVLS
+444 LYLAGVLS

-476 STRQNLAILAVLYV
+476 STKQNLAILAVLYV

>member
-1 MRKACGEQDSER
+1 M
-13 HLIACSYVDMHIYQ
+13 
-27 LKQAFTCIFWVNWDV
+27 
-42 MALQEV
+42 
-48 YTAYLGWRHFATM
+48 
-61 IGCPVL
+61 

-74 IDAALDTLRLVPF
+74 LDAALDTLRLVPF

-212 GSDEPEIFQLDSG
+212 GSNEPEIFQLDSG

-260 EEIEEG
+260 EKIEEG

-274 TVGDKATAESAGTQN
+274 TNVGKAAAESMGTSN
-289 STREVLEASEADAET
+289 SD
-304 GGHAAGTAAT
+304 
-314 NSNVIAANGSDSGF
+314 DS
-328 TVANA
+328 
-333 GNIEESSTDAAG
+333 
-345 DSSGQPASSPV
+345 DSSGRPVSSPA
-356 PVLVGS
+356 PVFMGS

-401 LILGLAGEDAL
+401 LILGFAGEDAL
-412 SSAISAVPGLSIF
+412 ADAISAVPGLSIF

-444 LYLASVLS
+444 LYLAGVLS

-466 GLLVLFSANR
+466 GLLVLFSPNR
-476 STRQNLAILAVLYV
+476 STKQNLAILAVLYV

>member
-1 MRKACGEQDSER
+1 
-13 HLIACSYVDMHIYQ
+13 
-27 LKQAFTCIFWVNWDV
+27 
-42 MALQEV
+42 
-48 YTAYLGWRHFATM
+48 
-61 IGCPVL
+61 L

-74 IDAALDTLRLVPF
+74 LDAALDTLRLVPF
-87 LLVTYFALVALEYK
+87 LLATYFALVALEYK

-171 PGLMVQLVL
+171 PDLMVQLVL

-274 TVGDKATAESAGTQN
+274 TVGGKTASESAGTQD
-289 STREVLEASEADAET
+289 STRETLEAADTSEAAAEVS
-304 GGHAAGTAAT
+304 GYAASAAAGT
-314 NSNVIAANGSDSGF
+314 SDSDGR
-328 TVANA
+328 N
-333 GNIEESSTDAAG
+333 
-345 DSSGQPASSPV
+345 SSGQPASSPA
-356 PVLVGS
+356 PVFVGS

-382 LVRSAEVTFFVLLV
+382 LVRSAEVTFFVFLV

-412 SSAISAVPGLSIF
+412 AGAISAVPGLSIF
-425 VSALVGLI
+425 ASALVGLI

-444 LYLASVLS
+444 LYLAGVLS

-476 STRQNLAILAVLYV
+476 STKQNLAILAVLYF

>member
-1 MRKACGEQDSER
+1 M
-13 HLIACSYVDMHIYQ
+13 
-27 LKQAFTCIFWVNWDV
+27 
-42 MALQEV
+42 
-48 YTAYLGWRHFATM
+48 
-61 IGCPVL
+61 

-74 IDAALDTLRLVPF
+74 LDAALDTLRLVPF

-121 AMLGAVPQCGFSAA
+121 AMFGAVPQCGFSAA

-212 GSDEPEIFQLDSG
+212 GSNEPKIFQLDSG

-260 EEIEEG
+260 EKIEEG

-274 TVGDKATAESAGTQN
+274 TNVGKAAAESMGTSN
-289 STREVLEASEADAET
+289 SD
-304 GGHAAGTAAT
+304 
-314 NSNVIAANGSDSGF
+314 DS
-328 TVANA
+328 
-333 GNIEESSTDAAG
+333 
-345 DSSGQPASSPV
+345 DSSGRPVSSPA
-356 PVLVGS
+356 PVFMGS

-401 LILGLAGEDAL
+401 LILGFAGEDAL
-412 SSAISAVPGLSIF
+412 ADAISAVPGLSIF

-444 LYLASVLS
+444 LYLAGVLS

-466 GLLVLFSANR
+466 GLLVLFSTNR
-476 STRQNLAILAVLYV
+476 STKQNLAILAVLYV